1 MSDQTE
7 KPKGALPKGYDENT
21 PSIENTSS
29 TEIVRHKKINFKK
42 LFSVTPTD
50 QDQREK
56 DLQEYESSYLAR
68 MEKKVGPKPEES
80 SDSFLVDLAED
91 EEPQEDLGKLN
102 LSKSVE
108 DKRKKLQEERAEY
121 EQRYLSKYREPKGK
135 PRKKGISRLY
145 KPESKVKVDRKK
157 ERREYERKFLSRYKQ
172 SKTKSRK
179 TSASKLYK
187 PEKKVKRDM
196 KKERADYEKKFL
208 ARYKEPKSKSNKS
221 LISKYD
227 DDLGRLDIRKHSV
240 VKRKEYLANRAEYE
254 KKFLARYKQG
264 KIKSITKGL
273 SSLYKPEPPKPKR
286 DMKKERADY
295 EKKFLARYKEPKS
308 KSKSKKSSISKY
320 DDDLGRLDIRKHSV
334 VKRKE
339 YLANRKD
346 YEAKYIQRYMSKQKP
361 KTKKTSGKKIDHDL
375 ISGRLNLREFVD
387 KKRKELHV
395 ERNVYEKK
403 YLARYKQANAK
414 ATKSGSGSVS
424 DDDLGR
430 LNFRKHTVAKRK
442 EYLAERAAYE
452 QKYIARYNKQKKPGS
467 KKRSSDSSLY
477 KPEPPKPKRD
487 MKKEREEYEKKY
499 LARYKTKQ
507 KTNRKKKNN
516 SI

>member
-1 MSDQTE
+1 LSDQTE

-29 TEIVRHKKINFKK
+29 TEIVRHKKKNFSDV
-42 LFSVTPTD
+42 FAVVSPD

-187 PEKKVKRDM
+187 PEKKV
-196 KKERADYEKKFL
+196 
-208 ARYKEPKSKSNKS
+208 
-221 LISKYD
+221 
-227 DDLGRLDIRKHSV
+227 
-240 VKRKEYLANRAEYE
+240 
-254 KKFLARYKQG
+254 
-264 KIKSITKGL
+264 
-273 SSLYKPEPPKPKR
+273 KR

>member
-1 MSDQTE
+1 LSDQTE
-7 KPKGALPKGYDENT
+7 KPKGALPKGYDADT
-21 PSIENTSS
+21 PSVENTSS
-29 TEIVRHKKINFKK
+29 TETVRHKKINFKK

-68 MEKKVGPKPEES
+68 IEKKAGPRSEES
-80 SDSFLVDLAED
+80 SDSFLVDLVED

-102 LSKSVE
+102 LSKHAVN
-108 DKRKKLQEERAEY
+108 KRKKLQEERAEY
-121 EQRYLSKYREPKGK
+121 EQKYLSKYKEPKGK
-135 PRKKGISRLY
+135 PRKKGLSKIY
-145 KPESKVKVDRKK
+145 KPETKVKVDRKK
-157 ERREYERKFLSRYKQ
+157 VRREYERKFLTRIKKE
-172 SKTKSRK
+172 KTKSSK
-179 TSASKLYK
+179 TGASKLYRL
-187 PEKKVKRDM
+187 EQKVKRDM
-196 KKERADYEKKFL
+196 NKERAEYEKKFL
-208 ARYKEPKSKSNKS
+208 ARYKEPK
-221 LISKYD
+221 
-227 DDLGRLDIRKHSV
+227 G
-240 VKRKEYLANRAEYE
+240 
-254 KKFLARYKQG
+254 
-264 KIKSITKGL
+264 
-273 SSLYKPEPPKPKR
+273 
-286 DMKKERADY
+286 
-295 EKKFLARYKEPKS
+295 
-308 KSKSKKSSISKY
+308 KSKKSSISKY

-414 ATKSGSGSVS
+414 AAKSGSGSVS
-424 DDDLGR
+424 DDELGR

-487 MKKEREEYEKKY
+487 MKKERADYEKKY
-499 LARYKTKQ
+499 LARYKEPKSKSKKSSISKYDDDLGRLDIRKHSVVKRKEYLANRADYEKKFLARYKQVKIKSSRKGISSLYKPEPPKPKRDMKKERTDYEKKYLARYQTKQ
-507 KTNRKKKNN
+507 KTNRKKKK
-516 SI
+516 

>member
-21 PSIENTSS
+21 PSVENTSS
-29 TEIVRHKKINFKK
+29 TETVRRKKINFKK

-56 DLQEYESSYLAR
+56 DLQEYESSYIAR
-68 MEKKVGPKPEES
+68 IEKKAGPKPEES

-121 EQRYLSKYREPKGK
+121 EQKYLSKYNEPKGK
-135 PRKKGISRLY
+135 PRKKGLSKIY
-145 KPESKVKVDRKK
+145 KPETKVKVDRKK
-157 ERREYERKFLSRYKQ
+157 ARREYERKFLTRFKKE
-172 SKTKSRK
+172 KTQSRK
-179 TSASKLYK
+179 TGASKLYK
-187 PEKKVKRDM
+187 PEQKVKRDM

-208 ARYKEPKSKSNKS
+208 ARYKEPKSKSN
-221 LISKYD
+221 
-227 DDLGRLDIRKHSV
+227 
-240 VKRKEYLANRAEYE
+240 
-254 KKFLARYKQG
+254 
-264 KIKSITKGL
+264 
-273 SSLYKPEPPKPKR
+273 
-286 DMKKERADY
+286 
-295 EKKFLARYKEPKS
+295 
-308 KSKSKKSSISKY
+308 KSSISKY

-346 YEAKYIQRYMSKQKP
+346 YEAKYIQRYMSKQNS
-361 KTKKTSGKKIDHDL
+361 KTKRSSTKKLDHDL

-387 KKRKELHV
+387 KKRKEIHV

-414 ATKSGSGSVS
+414 ATKSSSGSAS
-424 DDDLGR
+424 QDDLGR

-452 QKYIARYNKQKKPGS
+452 QKYLARYNKQKKPGS

-487 MKKEREEYEKKY
+487 MKKERVDYEKKY
-499 LARYKTKQ
+499 LARYQKQQ
-507 KTNRKKKNN
+507 KTTRKKKK
-516 SI
+516 

>member
-29 TEIVRHKKINFKK
+29 TEIVRRKKINFKK

-68 MEKKVGPKPEES
+68 IEKKAGPKPEES

-172 SKTKSRK
+172 SKIKSRK
-179 TSASKLYK
+179 TSASNLYK
-187 PEKKVKRDM
+187 SEKKV
-196 KKERADYEKKFL
+196 
-208 ARYKEPKSKSNKS
+208 
-221 LISKYD
+221 
-227 DDLGRLDIRKHSV
+227 
-240 VKRKEYLANRAEYE
+240 
-254 KKFLARYKQG
+254 
-264 KIKSITKGL
+264 
-273 SSLYKPEPPKPKR
+273 KR

-414 ATKSGSGSVS
+414 AANSGSGSVS

-487 MKKEREEYEKKY
+487 MKKERADYEKKY
-499 LARYKTKQ
+499 LARYQTKQ
-507 KTNRKKKNN
+507 KTNRKKKK
-516 SI
+516 

>member
-7 KPKGALPKGYDENT
+7 KPDGALPKGYDENT
-21 PSIENTSS
+21 PSMENTSN
-29 TEIVRHKKINFKK
+29 TETVKRKKINFKK

-68 MEKKVGPKPEES
+68 IEKKAGPKPEES

-102 LSKSVE
+102 LSKHAIN
-108 DKRKKLQEERAEY
+108 KRKKLQEERAEY
-121 EQRYLSKYREPKGK
+121 EQKYLSKYKEPKGK
-135 PRKKGISRLY
+135 PRKKGLSKLY
-145 KPESKVKVDRKK
+145 KPETKVKVDRKK
-157 ERREYERKFLSRYKQ
+157 ERKEYERKFLTRFKKE
-172 SKTKSRK
+172 KTKSGK
-179 TSASKLYK
+179 TSASKLYRL
-187 PEKKVKRDM
+187 EQKVKRDM
-196 KKERADYEKKFL
+196 NKERAEYEKKFL
-208 ARYKEPKSKSNKS
+208 ARYKEPK
-221 LISKYD
+221 
-227 DDLGRLDIRKHSV
+227 G
-240 VKRKEYLANRAEYE
+240 
-254 KKFLARYKQG
+254 
-264 KIKSITKGL
+264 
-273 SSLYKPEPPKPKR
+273 
-286 DMKKERADY
+286 
-295 EKKFLARYKEPKS
+295 
-308 KSKSKKSSISKY
+308 KSKKSSISKY

-346 YEAKYIQRYMSKQKP
+346 YEAKYIQRYMSKQNSKS
-361 KTKKTSGKKIDHDL
+361 KRSSGKKLDHDL
-375 ISGRLNLREFVD
+375 ISGRLNLREYVD

-414 ATKSGSGSVS
+414 ATKSGSSS
-424 DDDLGR
+424 ASQDDLGR

-442 EYLAERAAYE
+442 EYLAERVAYE
-452 QKYIARYNKQKKPGS
+452 QKYLARYNKQKKPGS

-499 LARYKTKQ
+499 LARYQTKQ
-507 KTNRKKKNN
+507 KTNRKKKK
-516 SI
+516 

>member
-21 PSIENTSS
+21 PSMENTSS
-29 TEIVRHKKINFKK
+29 TEIVRRKKINFKK

-68 MEKKVGPKPEES
+68 IEKKAGPKPEES

-108 DKRKKLQEERAEY
+108 DKRKKLQEERVEY

-172 SKTKSRK
+172 SKIKSRK
-179 TSASKLYK
+179 TSASNLYK
-187 PEKKVKRDM
+187 SEKKVKRDM

-208 ARYKEPKSKSNKS
+208 ARYKEP
-221 LISKYD
+221 
-227 DDLGRLDIRKHSV
+227 
-240 VKRKEYLANRAEYE
+240 
-254 KKFLARYKQG
+254 
-264 KIKSITKGL
+264 
-273 SSLYKPEPPKPKR
+273 
-286 DMKKERADY
+286 
-295 EKKFLARYKEPKS
+295 

-414 ATKSGSGSVS
+414 AAKSGSGSVS

-487 MKKEREEYEKKY
+487 MKKERAEYEKKY
-499 LARYKTKQ
+499 LARYQTKQ
-507 KTNRKKKNN
+507 KTNRKKKK
-516 SI
+516 

>member
-1 MSDQTE
+1 LSDQTE

-21 PSIENTSS
+21 PSVENTSS
-29 TEIVRHKKINFKK
+29 TETVRRKKINFKK

-56 DLQEYESSYLAR
+56 DLQEYESSYIAR
-68 MEKKVGPKPEES
+68 IEKKAGPKPEES

-121 EQRYLSKYREPKGK
+121 EQKYLSKYNEPKGK
-135 PRKKGISRLY
+135 PRKKGLSKIY
-145 KPESKVKVDRKK
+145 KPETKVKVDRKK
-157 ERREYERKFLSRYKQ
+157 ARREYERKFLTRFKKE
-172 SKTKSRK
+172 KTQSRK
-179 TSASKLYK
+179 TGASKLYK
-187 PEKKVKRDM
+187 PEQKVKRDM

-221 LISKYD
+221 SISKYD

-240 VKRKEYLANRAEYE
+240 VKRKEYLANRADYE
-254 KKFLARYKQG
+254 KKFLARYKPG
-264 KIKSITKGL
+264 KIKSSRKGL
-273 SSLYKPEPPKPKR
+273 SSLYKPEQKVKR

-308 KSKSKKSSISKY
+308 KSNKSSISKY

-346 YEAKYIQRYMSKQKP
+346 YEAKYIQRYMSKQNS
-361 KTKKTSGKKIDHDL
+361 KTKRSSTKKLDHDL

-387 KKRKELHV
+387 KKRKEIHV

-414 ATKSGSGSVS
+414 ATKSSSGSAS
-424 DDDLGR
+424 QDDLGR

-452 QKYIARYNKQKKPGS
+452 QKYLARYNKQKKPGS

-487 MKKEREEYEKKY
+487 MKKERVDYEKKY
-499 LARYKTKQ
+499 LARYQKQQ
-507 KTNRKKKNN
+507 KTTRKKKK
-516 SI
+516 

>member
-1 MSDQTE
+1 MC
-7 KPKGALPKGYDENT
+7 
-21 PSIENTSS
+21 I
-29 TEIVRHKKINFKK
+29 R
-42 LFSVTPTD
+42 
-50 QDQREK
+50 
-56 DLQEYESSYLAR
+56 
-68 MEKKVGPKPEES
+68 
-80 SDSFLVDLAED
+80 DS
-91 EEPQEDLGKLN
+91 
-102 LSKSVE
+102 
-108 DKRKKLQEERAEY
+108 
-121 EQRYLSKYREPKGK
+121 SKYREPKGK

-172 SKTKSRK
+172 SKIKSRK
-179 TSASKLYK
+179 TSASNLYK
-187 PEKKVKRDM
+187 SEKKVKRDM

-208 ARYKEPKSKSNKS
+208 ARYKEP
-221 LISKYD
+221 
-227 DDLGRLDIRKHSV
+227 
-240 VKRKEYLANRAEYE
+240 
-254 KKFLARYKQG
+254 
-264 KIKSITKGL
+264 
-273 SSLYKPEPPKPKR
+273 
-286 DMKKERADY
+286 
-295 EKKFLARYKEPKS
+295 

-361 KTKKTSGKKIDHDL
+361 KTKKTSGKNIDHDL

-403 YLARYKQANAK
+403 YLTRYKQANAK
-414 ATKSGSGSVS
+414 AAKSGSGSVS

-499 LARYKTKQ
+499 LARYQTKQ
-507 KTNRKKKNN
+507 KTNRKKKK
-516 SI
+516 

>member
-29 TEIVRHKKINFKK
+29 TEIVRRKKINFKK

-68 MEKKVGPKPEES
+68 IEKKAGPKPEES

-187 PEKKVKRDM
+187 PEKKV
-196 KKERADYEKKFL
+196 
-208 ARYKEPKSKSNKS
+208 
-221 LISKYD
+221 
-227 DDLGRLDIRKHSV
+227 
-240 VKRKEYLANRAEYE
+240 
-254 KKFLARYKQG
+254 
-264 KIKSITKGL
+264 
-273 SSLYKPEPPKPKR
+273 KR

-507 KTNRKKKNN
+507 KTNRKKKK
-516 SI
+516 

>member
-208 ARYKEPKSKSNKS
+208 ARYKEPKSKS
-221 LISKYD
+221 
-227 DDLGRLDIRKHSV
+227 
-240 VKRKEYLANRAEYE
+240 
-254 KKFLARYKQG
+254 
-264 KIKSITKGL
+264 
-273 SSLYKPEPPKPKR
+273 
-286 DMKKERADY
+286 
-295 EKKFLARYKEPKS
+295 
-308 KSKSKKSSISKY
+308 KSKKSSISKY

-487 MKKEREEYEKKY
+487 MKKERADYEKKY
-499 LARYKTKQ
+499 LARYQKQQKTK
-507 KTNRKKKNN
+507 RKKKNN

>member
-7 KPKGALPKGYDENT
+7 KPKGALPKGYDADT
-21 PSIENTSS
+21 PSVENTSS
-29 TEIVRHKKINFKK
+29 TETVRHKKINFKK

-68 MEKKVGPKPEES
+68 IEKKAGPRSEES
-80 SDSFLVDLAED
+80 SDSFLVDLVED

-102 LSKSVE
+102 LSKHAVI
-108 DKRKKLQEERAEY
+108 KRKKLQEERAEY
-121 EQRYLSKYREPKGK
+121 EQKYLSKYKEPKGK
-135 PRKKGISRLY
+135 PRKKGLSKIY
-145 KPESKVKVDRKK
+145 KPETKVKVDRKK
-157 ERREYERKFLSRYKQ
+157 VRREYERKFLTRIKKE
-172 SKTKSRK
+172 KTKSSK
-179 TSASKLYK
+179 TGASKLYTL
-187 PEKKVKRDM
+187 EQKVKRDM
-196 KKERADYEKKFL
+196 NKERAEYEKKFL
-208 ARYKEPKSKSNKS
+208 ARYKEPKSKSKKS
-221 LISKYD
+221 SNLKYTGD
-227 DDLGRLDIRKHSV
+227 MGRLDLRKHSV
-240 VKRKEYLANRAEYE
+240 VKRKEYLAKRAEYE
-254 KKFLARYKQG
+254 KKFLARYKPE
-264 KIKSITKGL
+264 KIKSSRKGL

-308 KSKSKKSSISKY
+308 KSNKSSISKY
-320 DDDLGRLDIRKHSV
+320 DDDLGRLNIRKHSV
-334 VKRKE
+334 VKRRE

-346 YEAKYIQRYMSKQKP
+346 YEAKYIQRYMSKQNSKP
-361 KTKKTSGKKIDHDL
+361 KRSSGKKLDHDL

-395 ERNVYEKK
+395 ERNVYEQK

-414 ATKSGSGSVS
+414 ATKSGSGSAS
-424 DDDLGR
+424 QDDLGR

-487 MKKEREEYEKKY
+487 MKKERVDYEKNY
-499 LARYKTKQ
+499 LARYQKQQ
-507 KTNRKKKNN
+507 KTIRKKKK
-516 SI
+516 

>member
-1 MSDQTE
+1 LSDQTE

-21 PSIENTSS
+21 QS
-29 TEIVRHKKINFKK
+29 TEIVKQKKFDFRT

-50 QDQREK
+50 NDQREK
-56 DLQEYESSYLAR
+56 DLMEYESSYLAR
-68 MEKKVGPKPEES
+68 IEKKAGPKPEES

-102 LSKSVE
+102 LSKHAVN
-108 DKRKKLQEERAEY
+108 KRKKLQDERAEY
-121 EQRYLSKYREPKGK
+121 EQKYLSRYKEPKGK
-135 PRKKGISRLY
+135 SGKKVLSKIYR
-145 KPESKVKVDRKK
+145 PEKKVKRDLTK
-157 ERREYERKFLSRYKQ
+157 ERKEYERKFLARYKQ
-172 SKTKSRK
+172 TKTKSRK
-179 TSASKLYK
+179 TSSSKIYK
-187 PEKKVKRDM
+187 LEQKVKRDM
-196 KKERADYEKKFL
+196 NKERVEYEKKYL
-208 ARYKEPKSKSNKS
+208 ARYKEPK
-221 LISKYD
+221 
-227 DDLGRLDIRKHSV
+227 G
-240 VKRKEYLANRAEYE
+240 
-254 KKFLARYKQG
+254 
-264 KIKSITKGL
+264 
-273 SSLYKPEPPKPKR
+273 
-286 DMKKERADY
+286 
-295 EKKFLARYKEPKS
+295 
-308 KSKSKKSSISKY
+308 KSKKSSISIHN
-320 DDDLGRLDIRKHSV
+320 DDLGRLNLRKHTV
-334 VKRKE
+334 AKRKE

-414 ATKSGSGSVS
+414 AAKSGSGSAS

-499 LARYKTKQ
+499 LARYQTKQ
-507 KTNRKKKNN
+507 KTNRKKKK
-516 SI
+516 